1 MKRSGLSVALPSLM
15 ILLAVIGCE
24 KRPDRLIKAD
34 GSIYSGELEAI
45 DGAEVTIEGRSIA
58 LDYDQ
63 AWVYGKDNLGMARG
77 YVEFSGGSFRVDTG
91 SGSRK
96 FDKDEVSYVIWN
108 SPGLESRSE
117 VTVNAAD
124 GWTPTGIE
132 VTESEIVSLR
142 ATGRVSVE
150 TGACGPQGLDYFST
164 SIALV
169 PGATNGQLVMR
180 VGEHEP
186 VAAGSTWT
194 GSSPGSGEIMLA
206 VNRTDRESAAGVGG
220 AFRVTLVKA
229 PGAGSSSV
237 LYPAS
242 N

>member
-1 MKRSGLSVALPSLM
+1 MKRSGLSTALTALFVLFA
-15 ILLAVIGCE
+15 IIGCE
-24 KRPDRLIKAD
+24 KQPDRLIKAD
-34 GSIYSGELEAI
+34 GSVYSGELESI
-45 DGAEVTIEGRSIA
+45 DGAEVTIEGRSIV
-58 LDYDQ
+58 LDYDE
-63 AWVYGKDNLGMARG
+63 AWVYEKGNRGMVRG
-77 YVEFSGGSFRVDTG
+77 YVEYSGGSFRVVTG
-91 SGSRK
+91 SGSRE
-96 FDKDEVSYVIWN
+96 FDKDEISYVIWN
-108 SPGLESRSE
+108 SPGLESRLE

-132 VTESEIVSLR
+132 VTENEIVSLR

-150 TGACGPQGLDYFST
+150 TGACGPQGIDYFST

-180 VGEHEP
+180 VGEYEP

-194 GSSPGSGEIMLA
+194 GNSPGTGEIMLA
-206 VNRTDRESAAGVGG
+206 VNRTDRESASGVGG

-229 PGAGSSSV
+229 PGASSSSV